1 MTINYQ
7 WNLET
12 WETKLDDPEV
22 LDHNYHNKLIDIYN
36 TIKCPAEA
44 GTIYKIVL
52 YRDEYQYGSL
62 QCRSYA
68 YVLEGI
74 LQEYFLDC
82 YGKKEAKVPMKYIN
96 ETNKNK

>member
-1 MTINYQ
+1 MTIIYE

-12 WETKLDDPEV
+12 WETGDDDPEV
-22 LDHNYHNKLIDIYN
+22 LYHDQYNRLKDIYN

-62 QCRSYA
+62 CCRSYA
-68 YVLEGI
+68 YVLEGN

-82 YGKKEAKVPMKYIN
+82 YGKKVAKVPIKYIN